1 MHSVAPAAQPAAV
14 LSANPPAYSPAHV
27 NPSGAQPGTQS
38 LPLALP
44 ADLQFIAGAGPRL
57 AVYVSQPRDWRVG
70 HDACPLVLIHSV
82 NAAGS
87 AAEVRPIVELYASK
101 RPVIALDLPG
111 WGQSERGALDY
122 SPEMMKDAIL
132 RAVRHVQGLGFG
144 PVVDVMAVSLACEF
158 AALAALERPNWFRSI
173 ALVSP
178 TGLESARPPQYVAT
192 KTGEKRWLRGLLQ
205 TPLWSQA
212 LFRAL
217 TSRPSVRY
225 FLRRTW
231 GSIAI
236 DKQLLE
242 YDLVSARQPG
252 ARFAPLAFLSGA
264 LFTPGIAKV
273 YSRLQPPVWIAHGE
287 RGEFSRFDGLPRMR
301 AADKWVVDVFGTGA
315 LPYFEVPSLFASRYD
330 AFLSRVSTPANAAA
344 AIAGE

>member
-1 MHSVAPAAQPAAV
+1 MHSAAPAPQPAAAFA
-14 LSANPPAYSPAHV
+14 ANPPAHSPTLI
-27 NPSGAQPGTQS
+27 NPRAVRAGTAS

-44 ADLQFIAGAGPRL
+44 AELQFVSSSGPRL
-57 AVYVSQPRDWRVG
+57 ALYVSIPRDRRIG
-70 HDACPLVLIHSV
+70 HEQPPLLLVHSV

-87 AAEVRPIVELYASK
+87 SAEVRPIVEHYVGR

-111 WGQSERGALDY
+111 FGQSERGALDY
-122 SPEMMKDAIL
+122 SPAMMKDAIL
-132 RAVRHVQGLGFG
+132 RAARHVQGFGFG
-144 PVVDVMAVSLACEF
+144 PALDVMAVSLACEF
-158 AALAALERPNWFRSI
+158 TALAALERPQWFRSV

-178 TGLESARPPQYVAT
+178 TGLESTRPAAYVASRT
-192 KTGEKRWLRGLLQ
+192 AEKRWLRGLLE

-212 LFRAL
+212 LYRAL
-217 TSRPSVRY
+217 TSRALIGY

-242 YDLVSARQPG
+242 YDLVSACQPG
-252 ARFAPLAFLSGA
+252 ARHAPLAFLSGA

-273 YSRLQPPVWIAHGE
+273 YSRMQQPVWIAHGE
-287 RGEFSRFDGLPRMR
+287 RGEFSRFDGLPRLR
-301 AADKWVVDVFGTGA
+301 AADKWVIDVFGTGA

-330 AFLSRVSTPANAAA
+330 SFLARIAATSISR
-344 AIAGE
+344 